1 MEKFFDMPLKG
12 AGAVNDF
19 CKNARQQDPDKD
31 GRRAG
36 FLMTYG
42 KFKFLDL
49 GDLTWSKE
57 MELACPVNKIG
68 TNYRVSGIGDTS
80 GAPAHVLALA
90 PQVIVAEI
98 TELRRD

>member
-12 AGAVNDF
+12 AGAVNDL
-19 CKNARQQDPDKD
+19 CKNAQQQDLDKD

-57 MELACPVNKIG
+57 QLACPVNKIG
-68 TNYRVSGIGDTS
+68 TITVFQASAILR
-80 GAPAHVLALA
+80 ALRL
-90 PQVIVAEI
+90 
-98 TELRRD
+98 TCWLLTRK